1 MINMMRIMIMKI
13 IDYNNDDNYN
23 ENDYYNNNDD
33 SGDDNEVIL

>member
-13 IDYNNDDNYN
+13 IDYNNDDIYN

-33 SGDDNEVIL
+33 GGDDNEVIL

>member
-1 MINMMRIMIMKI
+1 MKI
-13 IDYNNDDNYN
+13 IDYNNDDIYN